1 MIDDGIHSIAKKSQ
15 AEAEGSD
22 KRVKKGR
29 IVAAAAAVVTA
40 ISLFSACT
48 LAYWNATGES
58 KNVLTMSSYQ
68 AEIVE
73 QYEIP
78 SHVDPGS
85 SVSKVVNVK
94 NTGTVDMIVRV
105 KIQKAFGTRDAS
117 GKLHPDAGLNPEL
130 IQLELNET
138 CWKYLDGY
146 WYYTGI
152 LGAGQTTKEPLLSG
166 YTVSDEVT
174 NDYKGKDAQ
183 IVVTMESVQAE
194 GGALSMWGIA
204 EKQLGISYPAARK
217 GSATKVHYLG
227 RKKGFTFSQKN
238 TDLFAGFKNLLPGCS
253 RTQKIVLD
261 NSSDEE
267 VGLFLYAQP
276 AQQKQMSAKQRM
288 LVEKLLSSYAQIQI
302 RCGDKTLYSGP
313 VDGNLN
319 GSGQT
324 MKEAISLGTFQKGEK
339 KTLKVSLSLSP
350 EMDNQ
355 FLSLT
360 GKVQWVFEAR
370 GEESPKGTVK
380 SSAIVPKTGDDTPLL
395 QTAAILLI
403 SAGLFMAALR
413 LKKAWDPERS
423 SK

>member
-1 MIDDGIHSIAKKSQ
+1 M
-15 AEAEGSD
+15 
-22 KRVKKGR
+22 RKGR

-48 LAYWNATGES
+48 LAYWSATGES

-78 SHVDPGS
+78 PHVDPGS
-85 SVSKVVNVK
+85 SVSKVVDVK

-105 KIQKAFGTRDAS
+105 KIEKAFGTRDAS
-117 GKLHPDAGLNPEL
+117 GNLHADRKLDPEL
-130 IQLELNET
+130 ILIDLNEDY
-138 CWKYLDGY
+138 WQYLDGY
-146 WYYTGI
+146 WYYSEI
-152 LGAGQTTKEPLLSG
+152 LKAGQTTKKPLMNG

-174 NDYKGKDAQ
+174 NEYKGKDAE
-183 IVVTMESVQAE
+183 IVVTMESIQAE
-194 GGALSMWGIA
+194 GGALSMWGITEA
-204 EKQLGISYPAARK
+204 QLGIRYPAAGK
-217 GSATKVHYLG
+217 SSATEVHYHG
-227 RKKGFTFSQKN
+227 RKKGFTFSQKD
-238 TDLFAGFKNLLPGCS
+238 TDLFAGFKNLLPGCT

-261 NSSDEE
+261 NGSDEE

-302 RCGDKTLYSGP
+302 RCGDKILYSGP

-370 GEESPKGTVK
+370 GEENRKGTVK
-380 SSAIVPKTGDDTPLL
+380 SSAIVPKTGDDAPLL

-403 SAGLFMAALR
+403 SIGLFVAAAR
-413 LKKAWDPERS
+413 MKKASDREDCAR
-423 SK
+423 